1 MDVKHESN
9 TSMNSRSD
17 VAANQLAKI
26 PDIVSRRRDQTVV
39 DHDWRVRIVGIRY
52 LHAQPVLQAV
62 LIAQD
67 DGLAIAVDMPSAL
80 QHKFPGEQ
88 PDRQPGRLIVQR
100 QGARDVIYTEGG
112 VDPGGKV
119 ERVLSWQGLH
129 AAAHRKDGIESNHVV
144 QADIADAPGR
154 ELHSRRGT
162 LAKTPT
168 ERGRD
173 LEYSSAW
180 KGISVFPESWDVLD
194 QK

>member
-88 PDRQPGRLIVQR
+88 PDRQPGRLIAVSYTHLDVYKR
-100 QGARDVIYTEGG
+100 QHSILIFFTH
-112 VDPGGKV
+112 
-119 ERVLSWQGLH
+119 RVLF
-129 AAAHRKDGIESNHVV
+129 N
-144 QADIADAPGR
+144 
-154 ELHSRRGT
+154 
-162 LAKTPT
+162 
-168 ERGRD
+168 
-173 LEYSSAW
+173 
-180 KGISVFPESWDVLD
+180 
-194 QK
+194 